1 MLRPLTL
8 AALTAGA
15 LSFSTLASA
24 HNVWLLPSATVLAK
38 AETIT
43 VDAAVSNDLFFFN
56 HVPLALDNLRIE
68 GPDGRLLQA
77 ENPHRGKLRSVFDL
91 KVEQPG
97 SHRLA
102 VVNQGLFASY
112 LHKGERKRWRGT
124 PEALAGAIPADASE
138 VQVTESLGRIETWVT
153 LGKPSL
159 PAPLGRGME
168 LRPVTHPND
177 LVSGEEARFALL
189 VDGQPASGVEV
200 TAIRGGTRY
209 RDRQEE
215 MTTKTD
221 ARGEFAFTWQQPGM
235 YWLEASAKDDKVSV
249 PAAKERRLMYV
260 VTLEVMPQ

>member
-1 MLRPLTL
+1 M
-8 AALTAGA
+8 
-15 LSFSTLASA
+15 
-24 HNVWLLPSATVLAK
+24 
-38 AETIT
+38 
-43 VDAAVSNDLFFFN
+43 
-56 HVPLALDNLRIE
+56 
-68 GPDGRLLQA
+68 
-77 ENPHRGKLRSVFDL
+77 
-91 KVEQPG
+91 
-97 SHRLA
+97 
-102 VVNQGLFASY
+102 
-112 LHKGERKRWRGT
+112 
-124 PEALAGAIPADASE
+124 
-138 VQVTESLGRIETWVT
+138 TESLGRIETWVT

-177 LVSGEEARFALL
+177 LVSGEEASFALL

>member
-15 LSFSTLASA
+15 LSFSTVASA

-56 HVPLALDNLRIE
+56 HVPLSLDNLRIE

-102 VVNQGLFASY
+102 VVNRASS
-112 LHKGERKRWRGT
+112 
-124 PEALAGAIPADASE
+124 PA
-138 VQVTESLGRIETWVT
+138 TC
-153 LGKPSL
+153 
-159 PAPLGRGME
+159 
-168 LRPVTHPND
+168 
-177 LVSGEEARFALL
+177 
-189 VDGQPASGVEV
+189 
-200 TAIRGGTRY
+200 TR
-209 RDRQEE
+209 
-215 MTTKTD
+215 
-221 ARGEFAFTWQQPGM
+221 
-235 YWLEASAKDDKVSV
+235 ASASAGVARPRRW
-249 PAAKERRLMYV
+249 PARSRPMPAKCR
-260 VTLEVMPQ
+260 